1 MESSQL
7 ISNKGNTLN
16 GPLILK
22 PSIFYDNRGFF
33 YESWN
38 QSLFDEAI
46 GSKINFTQD
55 NHSLSKC
62 GVLRGLHY
70 QIEPKPQGKLVRC
83 TTGSIFDVAVDF
95 RQNSRTFG
103 KWISATLSS
112 ENLNQLWIPDGFA
125 HGFLTLSNS
134 ALVQYKVT
142 NYWSKECE
150 KSLIWN
156 DKEVDIDW
164 PFELNEKNKIKLS
177 KKDEEA
183 PTFNEISKLNYF

>member
-16 GPLILK
+16 GPLIIK

-38 QSLFDEAI
+38 QSLCDEAI

-83 TTGSIFDVAVDF
+83 TKGSIFDVAVDI
-95 RQNSRTFG
+95 RKNSTTFG
-103 KWISATLSS
+103 EWASII
-112 ENLNQLWIPDGFA
+112 LNNTNKFLFWIPKGFA
-125 HGFLTLSNS
+125 HGFLTLEDNS
-134 ALVQYKVT
+134 EVLYKASG
-142 NYWSKECE
+142 YWSSDHDRSINWSDSNIKINWPLQEINFSEPILSE
-150 KSLIWN
+150 K
-156 DKEVDIDW
+156 DKNAPFLNNADI
-164 PFELNEKNKIKLS
+164 F
-177 KKDEEA
+177 
-183 PTFNEISKLNYF
+183 T